1 MLTLE
6 KIELYFWM
14 LRNCHYYE
22 QGIDNLPELVSEYPR
37 DHIPLEVAVTYIP
50 GFQIK
55 LEDFEKRVGEV
66 YSYEKHLLPLI
77 KENLIYCG
85 NFERFNANLKMFDSI
100 LGTVKNY
107 ELGIVYVRFWLG
119 CHPDAKRIE

>member
-22 QGIDNLPELVSEYPR
+22 QQIDNLPELVAEYPR

-50 GFQIK
+50 GFHIK
-55 LEDFEKRVGEV
+55 QEDFEKRVGKA
-66 YSYEKHLLPLI
+66 YSYKKHLLPLV

-85 NFERFNANLKMFDSI
+85 DYERTDRKLFDTT
-100 LGTVKNY
+100 LGLVKDY
-107 ELGIVYVRFWLG
+107 ELNISYVRFWLG